1 VSSQLAEVIVMMET
15 TSVIKADRDLFQRLI
30 VSMEAGRRIDLD
42 ALLQRELCHVP
53 LSIATT
59 DGNLRPANKS
69 QLLPILE
76 SGDVT
81 QTSLP
86 ASRTSTCVIIDGMAL
101 VQVLAKPKAKTFSDY
116 SDACVKAVN
125 THFQGQCNRVD
136 VVFDC
141 CNQLSIKNA
150 TRKHRADI
158 SSRDLKLPEQWKNFF
173 GVNENKSALVK
184 FLKNELLQ
192 HAQAGKKELVVSEGN
207 DRSAASST
215 SRNMDHLSSIQEE
228 ADTRMVLHACEAKAK
243 GYKRTV
249 VISSNTD
256 VLVLLI
262 AFYPQLS
269 TEVWMKPEHQ
279 RLSVTLLSTKLKSL
293 TTSDAAY

>member
-1 VSSQLAEVIVMMET
+1 MFVVRMAKDKHKQT
-15 TSVIKADRDLFQRLI
+15 TSVIKADRDFFQRLI
-30 VSMEAGRRIDLD
+30 VSMEAGRLIDLD

-86 ASRTSTCVIIDGMAL
+86 ASPTSTCVRLLSRLWQNQKKQKLSAITPM
-101 VQVLAKPKAKTFSDY
+101 VCKS
-116 SDACVKAVN
+116 S
-125 THFQGQCNRVD
+125 QGQCNRVD

-141 CNQLSIKNA
+141 YNQLSIKNA
-150 TRKHRADI
+150 TRKHRAGRGHGVKCDI

-173 GVNENKSALVK
+173 GVNENKSTLVK
-184 FLKNELLQ
+184 FLKNELLP
-192 HAQAGKKELVVSEGN
+192 HAQAGKKELVVSGRNEG
-207 DRSAASST
+207 SAASST

-243 GYKRTV
+243 GYKSTV
-249 VISSNTD
+249 VISSDTD

-279 RLSVTLLSTKLKSL
+279 QFSVTLLSTKLKSL